1 MNTGSKSSSKSVSRG
16 PVAKPGSK
24 SAANT
29 SANVNAQMT
38 LPTSKVEKKQAKSS
52 KAVKVALNLQLHD
65 LIWQQASSFAARA
78 HRNQLRRD
86 GRTPYYTHV
95 VRVAFTVALVFNC
108 TDETAIATALLHD
121 TIEDTTTDYE
131 DISERFG
138 DDVAECVAALTKNM
152 ALPEEEREQTYD
164 AKLTASPWQAKLVKL
179 ADAFDN
185 LHDVANFPAD
195 RRDEQRYKAVERCRR
210 AVEIARS
217 EPKNAVLMNACK
229 IVMGLYA

>member
-1 MNTGSKSSSKSVSRG
+1 MANAANTAIKAKVSGAQSKGEGKGESKPSKSSKG
-16 PVAKPGSK
+16 
-24 SAANT
+24 
-29 SANVNAQMT
+29 
-38 LPTSKVEKKQAKSS
+38 
-52 KAVKVALNLQLHD
+52 VKVALSLQLHD
-65 LIWQQASSFAARA
+65 YVWQQASSFAARA

-95 VRVAFTVALVFNC
+95 VRVAFTVALVFKC

-121 TIEDTTTDYE
+121 TIEDTTTDYD
-131 DISERFG
+131 DIRERFG
-138 DDVAECVAALTKNM
+138 DDVAVCVAALTKNM
-152 ALPEEEREQTYD
+152 ALPEEERERTYD
-164 AKLTASPWQAKLVKL
+164 EKLTTSPWQAKLVKL

-185 LHDVANFPAD
+185 LHDVGTFPAD

-229 IVMGLYA
+229 IVESLYD